1 MPVDTDNDIGI
12 QAGDHV
18 RGTRHRSPQLS
29 PRSLS
34 PCIEPEIS
42 LDSVILQ
49 SELHNHIIRR
59 EGESIDDYMRRYSDT
74 MNAMIRRGVSILSG
88 LLIANMVPSGS
99 EPKME
104 GLLT

>member
-1 MPVDTDNDIGI
+1 MPVDTDNDTGI

-18 RGTRHRSPQLS
+18 PGTRHRSPQLS